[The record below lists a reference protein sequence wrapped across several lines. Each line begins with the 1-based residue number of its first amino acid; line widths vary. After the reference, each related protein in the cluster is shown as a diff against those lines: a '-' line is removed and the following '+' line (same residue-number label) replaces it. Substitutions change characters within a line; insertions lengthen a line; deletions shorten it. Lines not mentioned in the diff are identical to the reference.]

1 MCRSRHRGR
10 RSVQSLAAEPRG
22 GRARPCS
29 PAASRMDA
37 CVSAGRSTRPSTPVS
52 TSPNMNLK
60 PALPD
65 SPLRQVRFILLL
77 LLSQVTFNQLVQA
90 LCLGSFSCVYV
101 TTLERVT

>member
-10 RSVQSLAAEPRG
+10 QSGQSLAAEPRG

-60 PALPD
+60 TGIARIATET
-65 SPLRQVRFILLL
+65 S
-77 LLSQVTFNQLVQA
+77 
-90 LCLGSFSCVYV
+90 SFHIVMTSHF
-101 TTLERVT
+101 